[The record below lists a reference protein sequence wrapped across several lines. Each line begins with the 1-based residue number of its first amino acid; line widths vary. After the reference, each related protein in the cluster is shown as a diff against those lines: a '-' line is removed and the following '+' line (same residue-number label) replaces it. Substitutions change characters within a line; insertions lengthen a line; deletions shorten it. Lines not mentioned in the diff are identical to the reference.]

1 MKKSKIVTISL
12 LALSI
17 SSGYQKHHDVDEKKG
32 FENYN
37 EVSDVPPLNTFEQ
50 TPNTQSK
57 ADTTH
62 RSINRSH
69 SPPVVGSTSRF
80 RSFKNVIRG
89 GFGKSGSSS
98 AS

>member
-17 SSGYQKHHDVDEKKG
+17 SSGYQNHFEKDEKKG
-32 FENYN
+32 VENH
-37 EVSDVPPLNTFEQ
+37 SDLSEIKSLNTFEQ
-50 TPNTQSK
+50 TPNTKTK
-57 ADTTH
+57 ADSTP
-62 RSINRSH
+62 RSVNRSH
-69 SPPVVGSTSRF
+69 YTPVVGSSSRF
-80 RSFKNVIRG
+80 RSFRNVLRG